1 MTRVFIGGIA
11 TETNSFA
18 TIPTTMRDFELLG
31 IHRGT
36 ATAEEPQH
44 FTAPLHRW
52 RAHAEAEGFEVIE
65 GLMAAAQPGGTTLA
79 PVWET
84 LRDALLE
91 DVRAAGDVDLVLLN
105 LHGAMVAE
113 GEDDCEGA
121 LLGDI
126 RRMLP
131 DAVIGAELDLHCHLT
146 DAMIE
151 AADILM
157 PYKEYPH
164 TDIAERAD
172 DLWRLALRTHRRE
185 IRPVAGRAEARM
197 VSVWRTTTPPMD
209 GFVADMKAREAEEGV
224 LMVGFCHG
232 FGLGDVPQQ
241 GSWTL
246 VYTDGDRAQAEVI
259 AQDFRAKI
267 WALRDQ
273 TRTDAPD
280 ADEAVRQALAL
291 GQNFVVIADTADN
304 AGSGAGSDSTYM
316 ISALRKARVEGAV
329 VGMIFD
335 PVVVDICKGVGE
347 GAAMTLRIGGKFSP
361 RSGPPLDLDVRIV
374 TVRENHSQTTV
385 GGPRAG
391 VGTAVV
397 LRTSDGLLLVLNDQ
411 RMQVFHPDLFEGLG
425 IDLSQ
430 APIVVV
436 KSVQHFYAG
445 FAPVASA
452 VLYARTASAIR
463 FEGPVSPFKRRSAN
477 YWPLV
482 DDPFAAD

>member
-18 TIPTTMRDFELLG
+18 TVPTTMRDFELLG

-36 ATAEEPQH
+36 ATASDPAH

-52 RAHAEAEGFEVIE
+52 RAQAEAEGFEVVE

-79 PVWET
+79 PVWHE
-84 LRDALLE
+84 LRDMLLE
-91 DVRAAGDVDLVLLN
+91 DIRAAGEADIVLLN
-105 LHGAMVAE
+105 LHGAMVAD
-113 GEDDCEGA
+113 GEDDCEGV
-121 LLGDI
+121 LLREI
-126 RRMLP
+126 RAMLP

-146 DAMIE
+146 DAMVA

-164 TDIAERAD
+164 TDIAARAD
-172 DLWRLALRTHRRE
+172 DLWRLALRTHRGD

-197 VSVWRTTTPPMD
+197 VSVWRTTSAPMD
-209 GFVADMKAREAEEGV
+209 GFVAEMTAREGEDGV
-224 LMVGFCHG
+224 LMVAFCHG

-241 GSWTL
+241 GSWML
-246 VYTDGDRAQAEVI
+246 VYTDGDPAQAEAI
-259 AQDFRAKI
+259 AEEFRAKI
-267 WALRDQ
+267 WALRDR
-273 TRTDAPD
+273 TRANPPG
-280 ADEAVRQALAL
+280 ADEAVRQALAM

-304 AGSGAGSDSTYM
+304 AGSGAGTDSTYM
-316 ISALRKARVEGAV
+316 ISALQRAGVAGAV

-335 PVVVDICKGVGE
+335 PMVVDICKDVGE
-347 GAAMTLRIGGKFSP
+347 GAALTLRIGGKFSP

-374 TVRENHSQTTV
+374 TVRDNHSQTTV
-385 GGPRAG
+385 AGPRMT

-397 LRTSDGLLLVLNDQ
+397 LRTSDGILLVLNDR

-425 IDLSQ
+425 IDLAQ

-436 KSVQHFYAG
+436 KSVQHFHAG

-452 VLYARTASAIR
+452 VLYARTESAIQ
-463 FEGPVSPFKRRSAN
+463 FEGPVSPFKRRDAN